1 MLKYAYC
8 ILVNVGVDYSGEPIE
23 RSIARL
29 AKFGYDGVEFVGEPS
44 KVQTR
49 EIRQLLKKYQIK
61 ASSVVQ
67 IFTDERHPISAKE
80 TIRRNAVEY
89 VKDCIN
95 MANEI
100 EAPVVTTSCSACM
113 KVSPEAP
120 FEKERSLAI
129 EFLRETGEYAGKLG
143 IKLAVE
149 PWNRYETYFINRLE
163 QALDLINAVGLKNVG
178 VMGDLF
184 HMNIEESSLAG
195 ALTKVGSK
203 LVHLHIA
210 DSNRQAPGRGHTD
223 FQSVASALK
232 QIGYSRYL
240 TMEFLPPSADPYAA
254 LKGARTREFYDL
266 YTKESIEYMKRIWQ

>member
-1 MLKYAYC
+1 MLKYSYC

-113 KVSPEAP
+113 KISPEAP

-129 EFLRETGEYAGKLG
+129 EFLRETGEYAEKLG

-195 ALTKVGSK
+195 ALTKVGSR

-210 DSNRQAPGRGHTD
+210 DSNRAAPGRGHLD
-223 FQSVASALK
+223 FRPIMEALK
-232 QIGYSRYL
+232 SIHYEDYAS
-240 TMEFLPPSADPYAA
+240 MELLPAAADPFAA
-254 LKGARTREFYDL
+254 MKLKGAKEFFDQYA
-266 YTKESIEYMKRIWQ
+266 KESIEYLKKLE

>member
-1 MLKYAYC
+1 MLKYSYC

-80 TIRRNAVEY
+80 TIRRNAVKY

-129 EFLRETGEYAGKLG
+129 EFLRETGEYAEKLG

-195 ALTKVGSK
+195 ALTKVGSR

-210 DSNRQAPGRGHTD
+210 DSNRAAPGRGHLD
-223 FQSVASALK
+223 FRPIMDALK
-232 QIGYSRYL
+232 SIRYENYAS
-240 TMEFLPPSADPYAA
+240 MELLPAAADPFAA
-254 LKGARTREFYDL
+254 MKLKGAKEFFDQ
-266 YTKESIEYMKRIWQ
+266 YTKESIEYLKKLE

>member
-1 MLKYAYC
+1 MLKYSYC

-163 QALDLINAVGLKNVG
+163 QALDLTNAVGLKNVG

-210 DSNRQAPGRGHTD
+210 DSNRAAPGRGHLD
-223 FQSVASALK
+223 FRPIMDALK
-232 QIGYSRYL
+232 SIHYEDYAS
-240 TMEFLPPSADPYAA
+240 MELLPAAADPFAA
-254 LKGARTREFYDL
+254 MKLKGAKEFFDQYA
-266 YTKESIEYMKRIWQ
+266 KESIEYLKKLE